1 MHCIIIEREVI
12 FMTAITKSEFEH
24 IMSDPSS
31 SYKIPD
37 EVVYDKRL
45 TLTQKKMILKVWAF
59 DAREIEVAQEENM
72 RGEASPLRQV
82 LLALRQLG

>member
-1 MHCIIIEREVI
+1 MEK
-12 FMTAITKSEFEH
+12 ITTQDFEQ
-24 IMSDPSS
+24 IMSDPSA
-31 SYKIPD
+31 SYQIPD

-45 TLTQKKMILKVWAF
+45 TLEQKKMILKIWAF
-59 DAREIEVAQEENM
+59 DAQEIEVAQEENM